1 LLFERPN
8 HSAQRL
14 WLRTC
19 IYYVTKHT
27 RSFHVSKQ
35 PQRWRVSLSE
45 RDQRV
50 ECELTALPVIAA
62 GAAGTAALAA
72 YLNAKFHIVY
82 DLKHARGGLAPSQ
95 DVLDF
100 VTERVVKKR
109 VLTYHILEDQA
120 LRNRPNHPF
129 LIFEGKTWTYKQFFE
144 AITRVGNWLMNDLGV
159 EIGEMVAVDG
169 GNSPEYL
176 MLWFA
181 LDAIG
186 ATISY
191 INWNLTGAGLVHC
204 AKVRS
209 NL

>member
-1 LLFERPN
+1 MDL
-8 HSAQRL
+8 
-14 WLRTC
+14 
-19 IYYVTKHT
+19 
-27 RSFHVSKQ
+27 
-35 PQRWRVSLSE
+35 
-45 RDQRV
+45 
-50 ECELTALPVIAA
+50 VIAA

-100 VTERVVKKR
+100 MTERVVKKR

-120 LRNRPNHPF
+120 LRNRPNRPF

-144 AITRVGNWLMNDLGV
+144 AITRVGNWLMNDIGV
-159 EIGEMVAVDG
+159 QVGEMVAIDG

-186 ATISY
+186 ACISY

-204 AKVRS
+204 AKVCRRHCS
-209 NL
+209 TMTVADTLHSYARLSTSLQTSTSRAMSRPVELNSKTSA